1 MINIFWDI
9 FQNYQSN
16 KIDSQSDYILSSR
29 IRSYIR
35 PTKIRPKADNSLAR
49 HPFSYKERPY
59 WNSPFRG
66 AKFSG
71 GKGHKQSWRR
81 LTAFPRSRL
90 CPDFRSPISSIRT
103 LKWVRWSLASS
114 SASIARLISSC
125 LEYGSTGLSSHKS
138 LPSDHG
144 NSGGSDL
151 VRYLGK
157 DEGRPSRSM
166 WSSIGW

>member
-1 MINIFWDI
+1 MINTFWDI

-16 KIDSQSDYILSSR
+16 KIDSQSDYDFPLEFVRTFDRQRSVQKPTTASR
-29 IRSYIR
+29 GIRFR
-35 PTKIRPKADNSLAR
+35 TKSVHIGTAPFVAPNLAEE
-49 HPFSYKERPY
+49 KV
-59 WNSPFRG
+59 
-66 AKFSG
+66 
-71 GKGHKQSWRR
+71 KQSWRR

-166 WSSIGW
+166 